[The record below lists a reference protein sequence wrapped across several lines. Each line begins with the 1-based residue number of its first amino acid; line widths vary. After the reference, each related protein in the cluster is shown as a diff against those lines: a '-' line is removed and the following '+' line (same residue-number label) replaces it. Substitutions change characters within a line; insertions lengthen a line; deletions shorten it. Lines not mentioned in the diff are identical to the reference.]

1 MAILLPV
8 SGRHSKLSA
17 RKRLAKQVAQKDAQR
32 TQKRPDVVAN
42 QRNIGPPMNLS
53 NGSDG
58 AQHLPL
64 PANEILSKVVYGKK
78 AHPLLITV
86 KQLVLVVPLRR

>member
-1 MAILLPV
+1 M
-8 SGRHSKLSA
+8 
-17 RKRLAKQVAQKDAQR
+17 
-32 TQKRPDVVAN
+32 QKRPDVVAN

-64 PANEILSKVVYGKK
+64 PANFARLRAEQLRDCADASVESPIGSRLEI
-78 AHPLLITV
+78 A
-86 KQLVLVVPLRR
+86 